1 MDNIDNIKVIG
12 NSTVS
17 TLIIP
22 KDTEILI
29 PIVYEYRMT
38 DRLGAIN
45 GDTNLTIN
53 DEIIYSKKIGIDIMI
68 NNELFNFDINVT
80 SKLKAK
86 ITPIEALNVSSV
98 IGSFNENDINPN
110 ILS

>member
-1 MDNIDNIKVIG
+1 
-12 NSTVS
+12 
-17 TLIIP
+17 
-22 KDTEILI
+22 
-29 PIVYEYRMT
+29 
-38 DRLGAIN
+38 
-45 GDTNLTIN
+45 
-53 DEIIYSKKIGIDIMI
+53 MI